1 MVLNA
6 AWSLVFFGSRAIFG
20 GLVVIVALLAVIVAT
35 MALFARIDRR
45 AAALLVPYLLWV
57 GFATALNYELWR
69 LN

>member
-1 MVLNA
+1 VVAGPLRVA
-6 AWSLVFFGSRAIFG
+6 AFG

-45 AAALLVPYLLWV
+45 AAALLVPYSLWV
-57 GFATALNYELWR
+57 GSATALDHELWR